1 MLKFTCALLLLVQ
14 VLQKSFLLFR
24 LSAVETFLYQL
35 SYYHHDNCQGGLAQ
49 FLKSHSVL
57 IP

>member
-1 MLKFTCALLLLVQ
+1 MLKFACALLLLFQ
-14 VLQKSFLLFR
+14 VLQKSFLLR

-35 SYYHHDNCQGGLAQ
+35 SYYHHDKCQGGLAQ

>member
-35 SYYHHDNCQGGLAQ
+35 SLLSITTTAKADLRN
-49 FLKSHSVL
+49 S
-57 IP
+57 